1 MDKEEL
7 NLPRLLKEFDF
18 EVERGKIAEFAMAT
32 GAQDIDVYMS
42 KEAAIKAGYPDV
54 PVPLTFGTV
63 PEMWKGL
70 DFEDIIADLDL
81 TLTRV
86 LHGSQ
91 SYTYHKS
98 IFAGDHLFGK
108 TYLVGTKQR
117 KGLSIY
123 SFETVFFNDKE
134 ELLLECKSVVIER
147 GEGR

>member
-1 MDKEEL
+1 MEN
-7 NLPRLLKEFDF
+7 NLKLPKLLKEFEF
-18 EVERGKIAEFAMAT
+18 EVERGKIAEFAKAT
-32 GAQDIDVYMS
+32 GADDIEVYMS
-42 KEAAIKAGYPDV
+42 KKAAIEAGYPDV

-70 DFEDIIADLDL
+70 DFECIIDDFKL

-91 SYTYHKS
+91 SYTYHKP
-98 IFAGDHLFGK
+98 IFAGEQLYGK
-108 TYLVGTKQR
+108 TFLVGMKQR

-123 SFETVFFNDKE
+123 SFETVFINEQAD
-134 ELLLECKSVVIER
+134 LLLECKSVVIER